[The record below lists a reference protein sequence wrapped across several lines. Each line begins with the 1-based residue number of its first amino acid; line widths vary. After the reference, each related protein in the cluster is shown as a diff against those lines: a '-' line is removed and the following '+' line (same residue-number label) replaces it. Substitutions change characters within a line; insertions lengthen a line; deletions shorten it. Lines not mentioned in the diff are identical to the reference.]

1 MLVYEFKLKG
11 KPHQYQAIDEA
22 IRVVQFIRNKA
33 VRHWIDNR
41 GAGKNDLYKLAAS
54 LPKEFEFSDNLNS
67 TARQQAT
74 ERAWS
79 AISKFFENCKKKI
92 PGKKGYP
99 QFQKDNRSVE
109 YKQSGWKLVEGCKRI
124 HFSDKCSI
132 GTLKLIGK
140 QCLNRLQDK
149 IKRVRIVR
157 RADGYYAQFCLD
169 VERKE
174 HLASTGSIVGLDMG
188 ISHLWTDSN
197 GDTLEN
203 PRTLKQAEKALKRAQ
218 RRLSRK
224 QKGSS
229 NRKKQI
235 KCLAKKHLKVQRQ
248 RKDFAIKAARAL
260 YQSHD
265 LVVIEN
271 LQVKN
276 MLKNH
281 NLAKAIS
288 DASWHQLKRWLEYF
302 SQVFSKGFVIVS
314 PHHTSQECSGCG
326 ERVAK
331 SLSERAH
338 HCDTCGLEL
347 DRDHNAA
354 LNILSKGLG
363 LIGTV
368 GHTETGHP
376 RDVETPEERQTA
388 A

>member
-1 MLVYEFKLKG
+1 M
-11 KPHQYQAIDEA
+11 
-22 IRVVQFIRNKA
+22 
-33 VRHWIDNR
+33 DNR
-41 GAGKNDLYKLAAS
+41 GSGKNDLYKLAAS
-54 LPKEFEFSDNLNS
+54 LPKEFEFSDKLNS

-99 QFQKDNRSVE
+99 KFQKDNRSVE
-109 YKQSGWKLVEGCKRI
+109 YKQSGWKLVDDCKRI
-124 HFSDKCSI
+124 HFSDKCGI

-140 QCLNRLQDK
+140 QCLNQFQDK
-149 IKRVRIVR
+149 IKRVRLVH

-169 VERKE
+169 IERKE
-174 HLASTGSIVGLDMG
+174 HLTSTGSIVGLDMG

-197 GDTLEN
+197 GNTLEN
-203 PRTLKQAEKALKRAQ
+203 PRTLKRAEKALKRAQ
-218 RRLSRK
+218 RRVSKK
-224 QKGSS
+224 QKCSS

-235 KCLAKKHLKVQRQ
+235 KRLAKKHLKVQR
-248 RKDFAIKAARAL
+248 RRAPVVGEARAITTGDSNDKDFAIKAARAL

-281 NLAKAIS
+281 HLAKAIS

-314 PHHTSQECSGCG
+314 PNHTSQDCSGCG

-331 SLSERAH
+331 SLSERVH
-338 HCDTCGLEL
+338 HCESCGLEL

-368 GHTETGHP
+368 GHTGTGHP
-376 RDVETPEERQTA
+376 RDVETPEDLCPFG
-388 A
+388 

>member
-1 MLVYEFKLKG
+1 MLIYEFKLKG
-11 KPHQYQAIDEA
+11 KPHQYQAIDDA

-33 VRHWIDNR
+33 VRYWMDNR
-41 GAGKNDLYKLAAS
+41 GSGKNDLYKLAAL
-54 LPKEFEFSDNLNS
+54 LPKEFEFSDKLNS
-67 TARQQAT
+67 TARQQAI
-74 ERAWS
+74 ERAWYS
-79 AISKFFENCKKKI
+79 ISRFFSNCKKKI
-92 PGKKGYP
+92 SGKKGYP
-99 QFQKDNRSVE
+99 KFQKDTRSVE
-109 YKQSGWKLVEGCKRI
+109 YKQSGWKLVDGCKRV
-124 HFSDKCSI
+124 HFSDKLGI

-140 QCLNRLQDK
+140 QSLNQFQDK

-197 GDTLEN
+197 GNTLEN
-203 PRTLKQAEKALKRAQ
+203 PRTMKQAEKALKRSQ

-235 KCLAKKHLKVQRQ
+235 KRLAKKHLKVQRQ

-288 DASWHQLKRWLEYF
+288 DVGWYQLRRWLEYF
-302 SQVFSKGFVIVS
+302 SHVFSKGFITVS
-314 PHHTSQECSGCG
+314 PNHTSQDCSGCG
-326 ERVAK
+326 KRVAK
-331 SLSERAH
+331 SLSERRH

-363 LIGTV
+363 LIGTA
-368 GHTETGHP
+368 GHAGTGHP
-376 RDVETPEERQTA
+376 RDVETPVER
-388 A
+388 